1 MLNDFRGEV
10 WINTHEDILNA
21 MIKANSEPVD
31 GGYGVESYAARAA
44 ELMQKNFKDKIYT
57 TFAMNGTAANIM
69 TLKAMLD
76 RWDSVLCTEQTHID
90 NYEAGAFEFNL
101 GNKILTIPSP
111 DGKITVD
118 LIKDLLKIHIN
129 HKYIPKVITLAQPTE
144 LGTVYTP
151 DELKDICDYAHANGM
166 YVYLDGAR
174 LFTAIA
180 ALDTD
185 IKTMIEYPDIDAF
198 TFGGT
203 KAGAMFGEMIIFRRE
218 EFARHLPY
226 SQKQSL
232 QHLSK
237 SKFLSVQLIEL
248 LKDGLWFKNGKIAT
262 DMAKLLEKKL
272 LEKGIKTAYKVESNL
287 LFCII
292 DHERVAKITEKYSL
306 HYWEEDKDIIRL
318 VTTHLT
324 TEEQIDNLI
333 SLL

>member
-31 GGYGVESYAARAA
+31 GGYSVESYAEKAT
-44 ELMQKNFKDKIYT
+44 ELMQQNFTDKIYT
-57 TFAMNGTAANIM
+57 TFAMNGTAANIIA
-69 TLKAMLD
+69 LKAMLD
-76 RWDSVLCTEQTHID
+76 RWDSIICAEQTHVHT
-90 NYEAGAFEFNL
+90 YEAGAFEYNL

-111 DGKITVD
+111 DGKITVE
-118 LIKDLLKIHIN
+118 LIKELKKQHIN
-129 HKYIPKVITLAQPTE
+129 HKYLPRVITLAQPTE
-144 LGTVYTP
+144 FGTVYTP
-151 DELKDICDYAHANGM
+151 DELKAICDYAHENGM

-180 ALDTD
+180 SLDTD
-185 IKTMIEYPDIDAF
+185 IRTMIEYPDIDAF

-203 KAGAMFGEMIIFRRE
+203 KAGAMFGEMVIFRRK
-218 EFARHLPY
+218 EFSRNLTY

-237 SKFLSVQLIEL
+237 SKFLSVQLVEL
-248 LKDGLWFKNGKIAT
+248 LRDGLWFKHGKIAT

-272 LEKGIKTAYKVESNL
+272 AEKGIKTAYKVQSNL

-292 DHERVAKITEKYSL
+292 DHETVARITKEYSL
-306 HYWEEDKDIIRL
+306 HYWEEDKEVIRL

-324 TEEQIDNLI
+324 TEEQIDHLI
-333 SLL
+333 SLI

>member
-10 WINTHEDILNA
+10 WINAHENILNA

-31 GGYGVESYAARAA
+31 GGYGVESYAEKATG
-44 ELMQKNFKDKIYT
+44 LMQKNFSDKIYT
-57 TFAMNGTAANIM
+57 TFAMNGTAANIIA
-69 TLKAMLD
+69 LKAMLD
-76 RWDSVLCTEQTHID
+76 RWDSILCTEQTHIHT
-90 NYEAGAFEFNL
+90 YEAGAFEYNL

-111 DGKITVD
+111 DGKITVE
-118 LIKDLLKIHIN
+118 LIKELLKSHKN

-151 DELKDICDYAHANGM
+151 DELKEICDYAHENGM

-185 IKTMIEYPDIDAF
+185 IRTMIEYPDIDAF

-203 KAGAMFGEMIIFRRE
+203 KAGAMFGEMVIFRRK
-218 EFARHLPY
+218 EFSRNLPY

-248 LKDGLWFKNGKIAT
+248 LENDLWFKHGKIAT

-272 LEKGIKTAYKVESNL
+272 LEKGIKTAYKVQSNL

-292 DHERVAKITEKYSL
+292 DHETVDRITKEYSL
-306 HYWEEDKDIIRL
+306 HYWEEDKEIIRL

-324 TEEQIDNLI
+324 TEEQIDHLI

>member
-10 WINTHEDILNA
+10 WINTHEDILKA
-21 MIKANSEPVD
+21 MIEANSQPVD
-31 GGYGVESYAARAA
+31 GGYSLESHAEKAK
-44 ELMQKNFKDKIYT
+44 ELMQKNFKDEIYT
-57 TFAMNGTAANIM
+57 TFAMNGTAANIIA
-69 TLKAMLD
+69 LKAMLD
-76 RWDSVLCTEQTHID
+76 RWDSVLCTEQTHIH

-101 GNKILTIPSP
+101 GNKILTIPSE

-118 LIKDLLKIHIN
+118 LIKKLLKLHIN
-129 HKYIPKVITLAQPTE
+129 HKYLPKVITLAQPTE

-151 DELKDICDYAHANGM
+151 DELKEICDYAHANGM

-180 ALDTD
+180 ALNTD

-203 KAGAMFGEMIIFRRE
+203 KAGAMFGEMVVFRRK
-218 EFARHLPY
+218 EFSRNLPY

-237 SKFLSVQLIEL
+237 SKFLSVQLVEL
-248 LKDGLWFKNGKIAT
+248 LKDDLWFKHGKIAT

-292 DHERVAKITEKYSL
+292 DHERVDRITKEYSL

-318 VTTHLT
+318 VTTHMT
-324 TEEQIDNLI
+324 TEDQIDHII
-333 SLL
+333 SIL

>member
-31 GGYGVESYAARAA
+31 GGYGVESYAEKATG
-44 ELMQKNFKDKIYT
+44 LMQKNFSDKIYT
-57 TFAMNGTAANIM
+57 TFAMNGTAANIIA
-69 TLKAMLD
+69 LKAMLD
-76 RWDSVLCTEQTHID
+76 RWDSILCTEQTHIHT
-90 NYEAGAFEFNL
+90 YEAGAFEYNL

-111 DGKITVD
+111 DGKITVE
-118 LIKDLLKIHIN
+118 LIKELLKSHKN

-151 DELKDICDYAHANGM
+151 DELKEICDYAHENGM

-185 IKTMIEYPDIDAF
+185 IRTMIEYPDIDAF

-203 KAGAMFGEMIIFRRE
+203 KAGAMFGEMVIFRRK
-218 EFARHLPY
+218 EFSRNLPY

-248 LKDGLWFKNGKIAT
+248 LENDLWFKHGKIAT

-272 LEKGIKTAYKVESNL
+272 LEKGIKTAYKVQSNL

-292 DHERVAKITEKYSL
+292 DHETVDRITKEYSL
-306 HYWEEDKDIIRL
+306 HYWEEDKEIIRL

-324 TEEQIDNLI
+324 TEEQIDHLI